1 MTNTHLTLFCLV
13 DGEATSQA
21 FSIEIDQ
28 TKTVHDLKG
37 AIKTKKAPRFDDVAA
52 HKITLWRVSI
62 PDDDD
67 DEEEEEDLPILL
79 DNIPGKDKKKLEARR
94 ELSDVFD
101 DKPAKIMVHAI
112 VQRPPPAQYPPFSDY
127 ISQKRRAAEEQD
139 LPKNKKIRIT
149 EGWIQYTASDGKV
162 VDLPPLWIDILA
174 STEFVPEPRT
184 AFDRLKNDL
193 RAGDAIDIPSMGQT
207 PKDFGRHGVAGRFFV
222 TEQMLELWEEIHGEQ
237 DYTYRRLLS
246 GPMGVGKSYLS
257 YFLAARAYAEGWL
270 VLYISDAGQL
280 ATPTED
286 YSVLEV
292 VKRFLALNKDILT
305 AAQLGMLVDDST
317 GTRDILIKAAWL
329 IFRNLLMQNKRRT
342 LLVVDEHGKM
352 FKDKQ
357 PLPERFTYLNPLSD
371 FHWWGEDA
379 KGSRVIFTGTA
390 HANYEM
396 TIVDQSYRLRSVA
409 FVGPLSDA
417 VFLKLLDTHPR
428 LNLPK
433 IKYDVKMITN
443 CVPRELVYLS
453 AFLERVPGLISED
466 HLQDYSG
473 DRAKFFLHV
482 AEKYY
487 NGLEATGKKKFYN
500 ALLQTFLFN
509 TTSVDFEWEFVDLGL
524 VYRHKEPPYQ

>member
-1 MTNTHLTLFCLV
+1 MADNILTLFCLV
-13 DGEATSQA
+13 DGEAISKA
-21 FSIEIDQ
+21 FSVKIQSVD
-28 TKTVHDLKG
+28 TVDDLKDL
-37 AIKTKKAPRFDDVAA
+37 IKAKKTNNLHDVDANEL
-52 HKITLWRVSI
+52 TLWNVSVPTAYQTRPFLI
-62 PDDDD
+62 DTLDKNK
-67 DEEEEEDLPILL
+67 L
-79 DNIPGKDKKKLEARR
+79 DNPRAR
-94 ELSDVFD
+94 LSNLFPESPDENTY
-101 DKPAKIMVHAI
+101 II
-112 VQRPPPAQYPPFSDY
+112 VQRPPP
-127 ISQKRRAAEEQD
+127 ELD
-139 LPKNKKIRIT
+139 LPSNKKIRIT
-149 EGWIQYTASDGKV
+149 EGWGQYTASDGKV

-207 PKDFGRHGVAGRFFV
+207 PKDFGLQGRKLFV
-222 TEQMLELWEEIHGEQ
+222 TEQMLELWEDMCGDRER
-237 DYTYRRLLS
+237 TYRRVLS

-270 VLYISDAGQL
+270 VLYVSDAGLL
-280 ATPTED
+280 ATATED
-286 YSVLEV
+286 KSALEV

-305 AAQLGMLVDDST
+305 AAQLEMLVDDST

-329 IFRNLLMQNKRRT
+329 IFTALPMQSERRT
-342 LLVVDEHGKM
+342 LLVVDEHGKL
-352 FKDKQ
+352 FQDRQ

-390 HANYEM
+390 HAKYEM
-396 TIVDQSYRLRSVA
+396 TVLDQSYRLTSVV

-417 VFLKLLDTHPR
+417 VFLKLLDTYPR
-428 LNLPK
+428 LNQPK
-433 IKYDVKMITN
+433 IKHGVKTITN

-466 HLQDYSG
+466 HLQDFSG

-482 AEKYY
+482 AGKYY
-487 NGLEATGKKKFYN
+487 NGLPATGKKKFYN

-509 TTSVDFEWEFVDLGL
+509 TTSVDFDWEFVD
-524 VYRHKEPPYQ
+524 